1 MKNLPATTAG
11 SAPLWGSVAASA
23 QTGPM
28 MNSGMWGD
36 GWMGGYG
43 GYWVPVLLLVIVGLV
58 AWIVTQKR
66 K

>member
-1 MKNLPATTAG
+1 MKNLLAITVG
-11 SAPLWGSVAASA
+11 SAPLWVSVAASA
-23 QTGPM
+23 QAGPM
-28 MNSGMWGD
+28 MSGGMWDG

-58 AWIVTQKR
+58 AWIAMQKR

>member
-1 MKNLPATTAG
+1 MKKLHVIGAG
-11 SAPLWGSVAASA
+11 SVPLWVSVAASA

-28 MNSGMWGD
+28 MNGGMWGR

-58 AWIVTQKR
+58 AWIIMQKR